1 MDINEITSHMSNFS
15 LAKPYLRKQIEE
27 IPKGKEKKPIDSEQL
42 EKIFKDKFSFTNFK
56 TSNVKHLTFYYYN
69 SESINDFSW
78 GCSWRTIQIILSY
91 LLSIKGDLNKKDIS
105 FKTLFLKYGERTK
118 LINLFKK
125 DNGIK
130 DNKIPNYLNKPFCPF
145 ETIDGLAD
153 PFISKLILLDF
164 GFRGELLLI
173 NDYPNNSY
181 APKEVFN
188 LTINFEEFVH
198 LLEEHFND
206 ENPTPIIINDTTV
219 NLIICGIKTNDDCV
233 YFIILDPH
241 IKIND
246 NAENGIYYIKLNKD
260 GVYDKNENVQPNI
273 LGVRLHFKEKNWIVF
288 VPENL

>member
-27 IPKGKEKKPIDSEQL
+27 IPKDKEKKPIDSEKL
-42 EKIFKDKFSFTNFK
+42 EKIFKEKFSFTNFK

-145 ETIDGLAD
+145 ETIEGLAD

-233 YFIILDPH
+233 YFIILDALVGDFMIIGTH
-241 IKIND
+241 MYRHGNMI
-246 NAENGIYYIKLNKD
+246 
-260 GVYDKNENVQPNI
+260 
-273 LGVRLHFKEKNWIVF
+273 F
-288 VPENL
+288 